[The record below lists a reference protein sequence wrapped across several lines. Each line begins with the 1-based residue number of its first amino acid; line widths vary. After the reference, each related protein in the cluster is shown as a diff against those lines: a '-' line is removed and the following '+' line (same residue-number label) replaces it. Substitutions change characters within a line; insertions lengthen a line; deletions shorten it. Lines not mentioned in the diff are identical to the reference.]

1 MGEWM
6 EKSMTTRIRSGA
18 SRRTGPSAVGRRL
31 PPPVSLLG
39 LILMALAVVWLPEAG
54 RAQTFAGQAAA
65 AQEPAAGTVALPE
78 DLSPAQ
84 LRDLV
89 AGLSDEQVRA
99 ILLEQLDK
107 AAGAEARV
115 SEAGSM
121 NVLMSVENLGGT
133 LRARLVEVLAQ
144 APEAPSMLG
153 LVVMRLDASGG
164 VLVTLL
170 GLLVVL
176 GLGFAAR
183 FFWRRFVGKRQE
195 RLAARGAEVGAFASL
210 AVVGDTIVWLL
221 LELSGVVI
229 FYLAAMVVVFAFWHG
244 DEAARFFLGTF
255 VSATA
260 GTLLVMAITEFF
272 LPRKWRVYRLLPLD
286 DAPTLRIRRFVLALA
301 VIWNFGFL
309 TCALLAIYGAPPLMH
324 SFLLTMVATVFVAV
338 LVLAIWSIRKE
349 IAGLIRGEAGGGG
362 TLGYLRDLLAGSWH
376 YLASGY
382 MLLIWGLSL
391 GRLLIEGEQSDR
403 TNTGLI
409 SLLLFV
415 AAPALDIM
423 IGRFLA
429 ARYGADSAVCAALR
443 RALRVLI
450 VVGAGAVFLSLWGFQ
465 VETLE
470 AVGIG
475 GWLVAAA
482 INVGVTALVGY
493 VIWQLV
499 SAMIDSRLEAE
510 SGGEPSE
517 QAAPG
522 GEGGGAG
529 ATRAATLLPLLRT
542 FTFATIAV
550 MATMTALSSLGIDI
564 GPLLAGAGVVGIAI
578 GFGAQTLVRDIVSGA
593 FFLID
598 DAFRMGEYI
607 DVGAAKGTVEKISIR
622 SLRLRHHRGPLNTI
636 PFGEIQTLTNYSRD
650 WVIMKLPMR
659 LTYDT
664 DPVKVKKIVKQIGQE
679 MAQDPDLGPMLLD
692 PPKSQGV
699 LQMDDSAMILRVK
712 FMAKPGEQFVLRRE
726 LLHRIRAAFER
737 EGITFASREVTVHV
751 TGNAESG
758 GTKEASAAAAR
769 RILDDEAERQ
779 QAAAAGADTR

>member
-1 MGEWM
+1 
-6 EKSMTTRIRSGA
+6 MTTRIRTGRT
-18 SRRTGPSAVGRRL
+18 RRAEPATLGRRRPAPL
-31 PPPVSLLG
+31 GSVLG
-39 LILMALAVVWLPEAG
+39 LTLAIFAAAWAPEAG
-54 RAQTFAGQAAA
+54 YAQGFVGQTATE
-65 AQEPAAGTVALPE
+65 QEPAAGEVALPE
-78 DLSPAQ
+78 DLTPSQ
-84 LRDLV
+84 VRDLV

-107 AAGAEARV
+107 AADAEAR
-115 SEAGSM
+115 EGDAGTMSM
-121 NVLMSVENLGGT
+121 LMGMENMGGT
-133 LRARLVEVLAQ
+133 LRARLGEVLAQ
-144 APEAPSMLG
+144 APEAPSMLT
-153 LVVMRLDASGG
+153 LVATRLEGSGG
-164 VLVTLL
+164 LALTLL
-170 GLLVVL
+170 GLVIVL
-176 GLGFAAR
+176 GIGFAVR
-183 FFWRRFVGKRQE
+183 FFWRRFVGKHQE
-195 RLAARGAEVGAFASL
+195 RLAARSADIGAYASL
-210 AVVGDTIVWLL
+210 AVIGDAIVWLL

-229 FYLAAMVVVFAFWHG
+229 FYVAAIVVVFTFWHG

-260 GTLLVMAITEFF
+260 GTLLVMAMTEFF
-272 LPRKWRVYRLLPLD
+272 LPFKWRVYRLLPLED
-286 DAPTLRIRRFVLALA
+286 GPTLLVRRFTLALA
-301 VIWNFGFL
+301 IVWNFGFL
-309 TCALLAIYGAPPLMH
+309 TCALLAIYGAPPTMH
-324 SFLLTMVATVFVAV
+324 LFLVMMVGTVFISLLIVG
-338 LVLAIWSIRKE
+338 LWSVRKDVG
-349 IAGLIRGEAGGGG
+349 ALIRGDSGEAGGWS
-362 TLGYLRDLLAGSWH
+362 YLRRLLADSWH
-376 YLASGY
+376 YLASAY
-382 MLLIWGLSL
+382 MVLIYGLSM
-391 GRLLIEGEQSDR
+391 GQLLLQGEQTND

-423 IGRFLA
+423 IGRFMA

-443 RALRVLI
+443 RAIRVLI
-450 VVGAGAVFLSLWGFQ
+450 VVGAGAIFLSLWGFH
-465 VETLE
+465 VDAMEGI
-470 AVGIG
+470 GIG

-510 SGGEPSE
+510 GGGEPDE
-517 QAAPG
+517 HAAPG

-542 FTFATIAV
+542 FAFATIAV
-550 MATMTALSSLGIDI
+550 MAVMTALSGLGIDI

-622 SLRLRHHRGPLNTI
+622 SLRLRHHRGPLTTI
-636 PFGEIQTLTNYSRD
+636 PFGEIQTLTTYSRD

-664 DPVKVKKIVKQIGQE
+664 DPVKVKKIVKQIGLE
-679 MAQDPDLGPMLLD
+679 MSEDPDLGPMLLD

-726 LLHRIRAAFER
+726 LLHRIRAAFAR

-751 TGNAESG
+751 SGDAEDSK
-758 GTKEASAAAAR
+758 TKQAAAAAAR
-769 RILDDEAERQ
+769 RVLDDEAERQ
-779 QAAAAGADTR
+779 QAAAAAGAGDTR

>member
-1 MGEWM
+1 MPG
-6 EKSMTTRIRSGA
+6 IRSGS
-18 SRRTGPSAVGRRL
+18 SRRTGLLASGRRL
-31 PPPVSLLG
+31 LPLG
-39 LILMALAVVWLPEAG
+39 LIIVIL
-54 RAQTFAGQAAA
+54 AAA
-65 AQEPAAGTVALPE
+65 WAPGAAHAQAFIGQTAGEETPAAEEVALPE
-78 DLSPAQ
+78 ELTPAQ
-84 LRDLV
+84 VRGLV

-99 ILLEQLDK
+99 ILIEQLDK
-107 AAGAEARV
+107 AAKPEAEGAD
-115 SEAGSM
+115 AGSLGM
-121 NVLMSVENLGGT
+121 LMGIEDVGGT
-133 LRARLVEVLAQ
+133 LQGRLAEVLAQ
-144 APEAPSMLG
+144 APEAPSMLT
-153 LVVMRLDASGG
+153 LVATRLEGSGG
-164 VLVTLL
+164 ILITLL

-183 FFWRRFVGKRQE
+183 FFWRRFVGKHQE
-195 RLAARGAEVGAFASL
+195 KLAARSADIGAYASL
-210 AVVGDTIVWLL
+210 AVIGDAIVWLL

-229 FYLAAMVVVFAFWHG
+229 FYVAAIVVVFTFWHG

-260 GTLLVMAITEFF
+260 GTLFVMAMTEFF
-272 LPRKWRVYRLLPLD
+272 LPFKWRVYRLLPLED
-286 DAPTLRIRRFVLALA
+286 RPTLRVRRFMLALA
-301 VIWNFGFL
+301 LIWNFGFL
-309 TCALLAIYGAPPLMH
+309 TCALLAIYGAPPTMH
-324 SFLLTMVATVFVAV
+324 LFLVMMVGTVFILLLIVG
-338 LVLAIWSIRKE
+338 LWTIRKDV
-349 IAGLIRGEAGGGG
+349 AALIRGDSEESGGWS
-362 TLGYLRDLLAGSWH
+362 YLRRLLADSWH
-376 YLASGY
+376 YLASAY
-382 MLLIWGLSL
+382 MLLVFGLAM
-391 GRLLIEGEQSDR
+391 GQLLLQGEQTNN

-423 IGRFLA
+423 IGRFLS

-443 RALRVLI
+443 RAIRVLI
-450 VVGAGAVFLSLWGFQ
+450 VVGAAAVFLSLWGFH
-465 VETLE
+465 VEALE
-470 AVGIG
+470 GIGIG
-475 GWLVAAA
+475 GWLVAAT

-510 SGGEPSE
+510 GGGEPGE
-517 QAAPG
+517 HAAPG

-529 ATRAATLLPLLRT
+529 ATRTATLLPLLRS
-542 FTFATIAV
+542 FAFATIAV
-550 MATMTALSSLGIDI
+550 MAVMTALSGLGVDI

-607 DVGAAKGTVEKISIR
+607 DVGAAKGTVEKISVR

-636 PFGEIQTLTNYSRD
+636 PFGEIRTLTNYSRD

-664 DPVKVKKIVKQIGQE
+664 DPVKVKKIVKQIGLE
-679 MAQDPDLGPMLLD
+679 MSEDPDLGPMLLD

-726 LLHRIRAAFER
+726 LLHRIRAAFAR

-751 TGNAESG
+751 SGDAENG
-758 GTKEASAAAAR
+758 KTKEAAAAAAR

-779 QAAAAGADTR
+779 QAAAAGAGDTR

>member
-1 MGEWM
+1 
-6 EKSMTTRIRSGA
+6 MTTRIRGGR
-18 SRRTGPSAVGRRL
+18 SRRAGPLAVGRR
-31 PPPVSLLG
+31 SLLG
-39 LILMALAVVWLPEAG
+39 LALGGLALGGLAAVWAPDLG
-54 RAQTFAGQAAA
+54 HAQTFIGQRAGEAA
-65 AQEPAAGTVALPE
+65 PAPEEVALPE
-78 DLSPAQ
+78 DLTPSQ
-84 LRDLV
+84 VRDLV

-107 AAGAEARV
+107 AAGAAARDPD
-115 SEAGSM
+115 AGSM
-121 NVLMSVENLGGT
+121 NVLMSMESMGGS
-133 LRARLVEVLAQ
+133 LRARLAEVLAQ
-144 APEAPSMLG
+144 APEAPSMLT
-153 LVVMRLDASGG
+153 LVATRLEGSGG

-176 GLGFAAR
+176 GLGFAVR
-183 FFWRRFVGKRQE
+183 FFWRRFVGKHQE
-195 RLAARGAEVGAFASL
+195 RLAARSADVGAYASL
-210 AVVGDTIVWLL
+210 AVFGDAIVWLL
-221 LELSGVVI
+221 LELSGVFI
-229 FYLAAMVVVFAFWHG
+229 FYLAAIVVVFTFWHG

-260 GTLLVMAITEFF
+260 GTLFVMAMTEFF
-272 LPRKWRVYRLLPLD
+272 LPFKWRVYRLLPLED
-286 DAPTLRIRRFVLALA
+286 RPTLRVRRFVLALA
-301 VIWNFGFL
+301 LIWNFGFL
-309 TCALLAIYGAPPLMH
+309 TCALLAIYGAPPTMH
-324 SFLLTMVATVFVAV
+324 LFLVTMVGTVFILLLIAG
-338 LVLAIWSIRKE
+338 LWSIRKDV
-349 IAGLIRGEAGGGG
+349 AALIRGDSEEAGAWS
-362 TLGYLRDLLAGSWH
+362 YLRRLLADSWH
-376 YLASGY
+376 YLASAY
-382 MLLIWGLSL
+382 MLLVYGLSM
-391 GRLLIEGEQSDR
+391 GRLLLQGEQTND

-423 IGRFLA
+423 IGRFLSV
-429 ARYGADSAVCAALR
+429 RYGADSAVCAALR
-443 RALRVLI
+443 RAIRVLI
-450 VVGAGAVFLSLWGFQ
+450 VVGAAAIFLSLWGFH

-510 SGGEPSE
+510 GGGEPGE
-517 QAAPG
+517 QEAPG

-542 FTFATIAV
+542 FAFATIAV

-664 DPVKVKKIVKQIGQE
+664 DPVKVKKIVKQIGLE
-679 MAQDPDLGPMLLD
+679 MSEDPDLGPMLLD

-726 LLHRIRAAFER
+726 LLHRIRAAFAR

-751 TGNAESG
+751 TGNAEEN
-758 GTKEASAAAAR
+758 GTKEAAAAAAR
-769 RILDDEAERQ
+769 RVLDDEAERQ
-779 QAAAAGADTR
+779 QAAAAGAGDTR